1 MTSRHCQIAGRELH
15 NGKHGEMDIPAHPAC
30 WCREL
35 DESDSEQGWC
45 GLCGPRDAADMVPR
59 LKGVGP
65 DGAVVGCRHAV
76 TG

>member
-1 MTSRHCQIAGRELH
+1 MVRWTFPRIRHVGAVNLLDES
-15 NGKHGEMDIPAHPAC
+15 
-30 WCREL
+30 REL